1 MADIS
6 KTVSIIFQGQDN
18 ASAVSGKI
26 ADNMQAIGTEA
37 GGAATKVDQLGKEAE
52 DLGGKSGGVDR
63 LADSLKALATGL
75 VVKAFIDANV
85 EAEKFERAMVL
96 LKGSTEA
103 AGKEFQYIAG
113 VSNTLGIS
121 LFESADAFVSLTA
134 ATKGTSLE
142 GQATRDI
149 FEAVAKAMAALG
161 KSSADTEGA
170 LLAVSQMV
178 SKGTVSMEE
187 LRGQLGERLPGAF
200 QTAAKAMGLTTQE
213 LDALVSS
220 GKLTAT
226 EFLPKF
232 AQALKD
238 TFGDTSFVDG
248 YAASFARLQNS
259 VSLAFIEIGNAG
271 TFDAL
276 TKGVQL
282 ATAAVTGAVAGF
294 KLLGEVAGAVAA
306 AIATGNFSDLGSAID
321 AAMNK
326 AADST
331 RGARDALLGYT
342 DEAASAGTAAKGSA
356 NEITSAADDIADGF
370 DISKAQAEALNE
382 SLKALG
388 VKPSQVKEPI
398 EAIAKAFSD
407 LAENPAVSGDQILAG
422 LRAALKSA
430 DTYDD
435 ITRLGGSLTQAF
447 VNGRLSAEDFSKATL
462 LLADD
467 QKKVSDA
474 MERTTGTS
482 KAQSDELKKNEE
494 AARKAQEAAEKMAL
508 EYEKIASNERIKNIE
523 FKVELD
529 IARLEEDTKRVQAA
543 FDSINNTINSTG
555 DVISSSLSLLKD
567 FDSLDWG
574 ALRIIESQLEKENQL
589 RREAF
594 ELQKEL
600 TEAQI
605 RSLNAQTAQLEKGDA
620 LIKIDGAGLQPHLEA
635 FMFEILK
642 AIQVRVNRDGL
653 PFLLGT

>member
-1 MADIS
+1 
-6 KTVSIIFQGQDN
+6 
-18 ASAVSGKI
+18 
-26 ADNMQAIGTEA
+26 
-37 GGAATKVDQLGKEAE
+37 
-52 DLGGKSGGVDR
+52 
-63 LADSLKALATGL
+63 
-75 VVKAFIDANV
+75 
-85 EAEKFERAMVL
+85 
-96 LKGSTEA
+96 
-103 AGKEFQYIAG
+103 
-113 VSNTLGIS
+113 
-121 LFESADAFVSLTA
+121 
-134 ATKGTSLE
+134 
-142 GQATRDI
+142 
-149 FEAVAKAMAALG
+149 
-161 KSSADTEGA
+161 
-170 LLAVSQMV
+170 
-178 SKGTVSMEE
+178 
-187 LRGQLGERLPGAF
+187 
-200 QTAAKAMGLTTQE
+200 
-213 LDALVSS
+213 
-220 GKLTAT
+220 
-226 EFLPKF
+226 
-232 AQALKD
+232 
-238 TFGDTSFVDG
+238 
-248 YAASFARLQNS
+248 
-259 VSLAFIEIGNAG
+259 
-271 TFDAL
+271 
-276 TKGVQL
+276 
-282 ATAAVTGAVAGF
+282 
-294 KLLGEVAGAVAA
+294 
-306 AIATGNFSDLGSAID
+306 
-321 AAMNK
+321 MNK

-407 LAENPAVSGDQILAG
+407 LAANPAVSGDQILAG